1 MGTWGLPSARPL
13 GRRLVGEGTVTLIG
27 GLVIS
32 SGRGPVMG
40 ERVGATPGVAW
51 RGGIEVGAS
60 ERVGLNPGVAWRM
73 EMGVAE
79 RVGLT
84 PDAAR
89 RGGTEVGVGEPTL
102 GVVRRGG
109 ISPPLSSSPLGPA
122 PSSSGL
128 VRVRVGDV

>member
-128 VRVRVGDV
+128 VRVHVGDV